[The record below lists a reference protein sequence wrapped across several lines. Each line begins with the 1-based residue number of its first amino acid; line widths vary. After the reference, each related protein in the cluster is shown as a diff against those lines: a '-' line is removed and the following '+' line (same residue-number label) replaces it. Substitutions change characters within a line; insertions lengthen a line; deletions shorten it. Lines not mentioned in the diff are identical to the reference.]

1 MFFSS
6 RISTL
11 ARVQHAALACGV
23 PILLAGGCAQGT
35 SAKESNTGSGANAS
49 GSGGSIAGTGGS
61 DGGAGGEGG
70 GEGGGGETCAK
81 PLTACGGACI
91 DPLTD
96 PKYCGASGTCL
107 GPNAGKSCD
116 PIGETCVAGAC
127 TSICAAG
134 EVMCDGSCVSPLTDS
149 AHCGASANCIGP
161 NAGVVCKPEPNACLG
176 SPEQSCIAGKCGSA
190 CASGGETFSF
200 TGGVVTYVLPACVTA
215 LNVTAFGAQG
225 GSSSAGSA
233 GGLGATVSGALC
245 VTPGSTLTIVVG
257 EQAPSAPYPCGGG
270 GGSFVATGTTP
281 LFVAGG
287 GGGGYSDWMPGGAAT
302 LLATLGQGI
311 GGVSFNDGGG
321 GGGFSMNGAG
331 SANSGGIAFLN
342 GAMAGVEF
350 PMGNTNASR
359 GGFGGGGGSSQSGSF
374 NAGGG
379 GGFDGGK
386 AGNGNASTGGTSFI
400 TTTATNP
407 LFAPAVSKGN
417 GSVMLTW

>member
-6 RISTL
+6 RLSTL

-107 GPNAGKSCD
+107 GPNAGTSCD

-190 CASGGETFSF
+190 CASGG
-200 TGGVVTYVLPACVTA
+200 G
-215 LNVTAFGAQG
+215 
-225 GSSSAGSA
+225 
-233 GGLGATVSGALC
+233 
-245 VTPGSTLTIVVG
+245 
-257 EQAPSAPYPCGGG
+257 
-270 GGSFVATGTTP
+270 
-281 LFVAGG
+281 
-287 GGGGYSDWMPGGAAT
+287 
-302 LLATLGQGI
+302 
-311 GGVSFNDGGG
+311 
-321 GGGFSMNGAG
+321 
-331 SANSGGIAFLN
+331 
-342 GAMAGVEF
+342 
-350 PMGNTNASR
+350 
-359 GGFGGGGGSSQSGSF
+359 
-374 NAGGG
+374 
-379 GGFDGGK
+379 
-386 AGNGNASTGGTSFI
+386 
-400 TTTATNP
+400 
-407 LFAPAVSKGN
+407 
-417 GSVMLTW
+417 